1 MVLCRM
7 ETVSLRYG
15 AMLPEQRSMKE
26 ERRETRESLS
36 SSEDSVTSCVPRRA
50 TSTGIMNG
58 RNTTMSCT
66 NEAKLWGK
74 EMGMNTD
81 E

>member
-15 AMLPEQRSMKE
+15 AMLPEQRSTKE

-36 SSEDSVTSCVPRRA
+36 SSEGSVTSCVPRRA
-50 TSTGIMNG
+50 TSTGIMKG

-66 NEAKLWGK
+66 TGAKLWD
-74 EMGMNTD
+74 GMEGN
-81 E
+81 